1 MTKKQVILIGMLCS
15 VGVGFWG
22 YLQQANDFQIT
33 GQMRFASLDQDVEIR
48 RDDYG
53 MAYILAKT
61 DDDLWRAQGFV
72 TAQHRLFQ
80 MTSYLTIVSSEM
92 SSVMG
97 ESLLP
102 LDKRMLA
109 TGLRANA
116 RRHLT
121 LLNAQDRHALNLYL
135 EGVNAYIEL
144 YQHEHPLELSLGLF
158 KSRRW
163 ELLDLVSIIH
173 FGGFIHSTNM
183 SAELLTSELV
193 NILGPDLAAQILP
206 LSRNP
211 ERTRQEFMSATLDS
225 HAHNSSIKLTSNLTS
240 LVSAWIPRLG
250 SNNWVVDPSRSTT
263 GAAIVVNDP
272 HLSVRSLPGML
283 HPIGLQSP
291 HVQAV
296 GYAFPG
302 IPGLIGGRTN
312 HVAFGVT
319 NAYGDVQDLYAE
331 TINPANNN
339 EYKSNNNW
347 LTFEH
352 EKHTFKVK
360 DAATETGYREE
371 TIQYRKTIHGIV
383 ASDLG
388 LFDDELPDKVISLR
402 WALDEGNRGGVGV
415 ISMMFAKDVFE
426 FDQALA
432 ELDTAMFNFVF
443 GDTKGNIG
451 HRSTGRIPIRSDK
464 NGAYMRDGA
473 TAGNHWQGWI
483 PKDQMPGQINP
494 AKGWLGTANND
505 TRVDDYPYYYSSGFA
520 PSFRYQRIVEL
531 IEGAPRTSPE
541 DHRKFMLDIKNLQAE
556 AFMPSVLAALREDP
570 AFKAWIPILE
580 SWDFEER
587 TELVAPSLYHA
598 IYHYL
603 AYVIVVDDL
612 GEDVANNYANN
623 WYFWQERIQ
632 NLVGQEYGKYWIDD
646 QRTQNKVEDLHDI
659 ILRAATLG
667 EAKLRAISGDDPTTL
682 KWGDIHRVS
691 FVSPLRTSGLGSRLL
706 GGGTF
711 AKEGSGETLNRA
723 GYSRTANIED
733 GFDTALIAT
742 ARLVMDLADSE
753 KIKAV
758 VAGGVTARQFND
770 HFDDQIP
777 AWVDGTLLTWWLSKD
792 KILEHVKTH
801 VTLTADIRKDD

>member
-1 MTKKQVILIGMLCS
+1 MNFDG
-15 VGVGFWG
+15 
-22 YLQQANDFQIT
+22 
-33 GQMRFASLDQDVEIR
+33 LDQDVDIR

-53 MAYILAKT
+53 VAYILAKT

-80 MTSYLTIVSSEM
+80 MTTYFTMARSEM
-92 SSVMG
+92 SSVLG

-102 LDKRMLA
+102 LDKRMVA
-109 TGLRANA
+109 MGLRANA
-116 RRHLT
+116 RKHLAM
-121 LLNAQDRHALNLYL
+121 LNEPDRHALNLYL

-193 NILGPDLAAQILP
+193 SILGPDLAAQILP

-211 ERTRQEFMSATLDS
+211 DRTRQEFMSATLDS
-225 HAHNSSIKLTSNLTS
+225 DAPTSRLKLTSSLTS
-240 LVSAWIPRLG
+240 PVSAWIPRLG
-250 SNNWVVDPSRSTT
+250 SNNWAVNPSRSTT

-272 HLSVRSLPGML
+272 HLSVRSMPGML
-283 HPIGLQSP
+283 HPVGLQSP
-291 HVQAV
+291 NIQAV

-302 IPGLIGGRTN
+302 VPGLIGGRTN
-312 HVAFGVT
+312 YVAFGVT
-319 NAYGDVQDLYAE
+319 NAYGDVQDLYVE
-331 TINPANNN
+331 TVNPANDN
-339 EYKSNNNW
+339 EYKSDDDW
-347 LTFEH
+347 LTFARDD
-352 EKHTFKVK
+352 HTFNVR
-360 DAATETGYREE
+360 DSSTETGYRAV

-388 LFDDELPDKVISLR
+388 LFDDKLPGAVISLR
-402 WALDEGNRGGVGV
+402 WALDEGNRGGIGV
-415 ISMMFAKDVFE
+415 ISMMLAKDVFE

-432 ELDTAMFNFVF
+432 EFDTVMFNFVF

-451 HRSTGRIPIRSDK
+451 HRSTGRIPVRSDK

-473 TAGNHWQGWI
+473 TVGNHWQGWI
-483 PKDQMPGQINP
+483 PKDEMPGQFNP
-494 AKGWLGTANND
+494 ARGWVGTANHD

-520 PSFRYQRIVEL
+520 PSFRYQRIAEL
-531 IEGAPRTSPE
+531 IESTPRTSPD
-541 DHRKFMLDIKNLQAE
+541 DHRDFMLDIRNLQAE
-556 AFMPSVLAALREDP
+556 AFMPNVLTALREDP
-570 AFKAWIPILE
+570 AFEAWVPILE

-587 TELVAPSLYHA
+587 TDLVAPSLYHA

-603 AYVIVVDDL
+603 AYVIVEDDL
-612 GEDVANNYANN
+612 GEEVANNYSNN

-632 NLVGQEYGKYWIDD
+632 HLVGQEYGQYWIDD
-646 QRTQNKVEDLHDI
+646 QRTKDKVEDLHDI
-659 ILRAATLG
+659 IRRAATLG
-667 EAKLRAISGDDPTTL
+667 DAKLRAISGDDPTTQ
-682 KWGDIHRVS
+682 KWGEIHKVS
-691 FVSPLRTSGLGSRLL
+691 FVSPLRQSGLGSRLL

-733 GFDTALIAT
+733 GFDTAFAAT
-742 ARLVMDLADSE
+742 ARLVMDLADPE

-770 HFDDQIP
+770 HYNDQIP
-777 AWVDGTLLTWWLSKD
+777 VWVDGELLTWWLSKD
-792 KILEHVKTH
+792 KILEQVKTN
-801 VTLTADIRKDD
+801 VTLTSNVK

>member
-1 MTKKQVILIGMLCS
+1 MKKLVIVVGMLF
-15 VGVGFWG
+15 GIGLAFWG
-22 YLQQANDFQIT
+22 YLQQANDFQVT
-33 GQMRFASLDQDVEIR
+33 GQMNFVGLDQDVDIR

-53 MAYILAKT
+53 VAYILAKT

-80 MTSYLTIVSSEM
+80 MTTYFTMVRSEM
-92 SSVMG
+92 SSVLG

-102 LDKRMLA
+102 LDKRMIA
-109 TGLRANA
+109 MGLRANA
-116 RRHLT
+116 RKHLAM
-121 LLNAQDRHALNLYL
+121 LNEPDRHALNLYL

-193 NILGPDLAAQILP
+193 SILGPDLAAQILP

-211 ERTRQEFMSATLDS
+211 DRTRQEFMSATLDS
-225 HAHNSSIKLTSNLTS
+225 DAPTSGLKLTSSLTS
-240 LVSAWIPRLG
+240 PVSAWIPRLG
-250 SNNWVVDPSRSTT
+250 SNNWAVNPSRSTT

-272 HLSVRSLPGML
+272 HLSVRSMPGML

-291 HVQAV
+291 NIQAV

-302 IPGLIGGRTN
+302 VPGLIGGRTN
-312 HVAFGVT
+312 YVAFGVT
-319 NAYGDVQDLYAE
+319 NAYGDVQDLYVE
-331 TINPANNN
+331 TVNPANDN
-339 EYKSNNNW
+339 EYKSDDDW
-347 LTFEH
+347 LTFARDD
-352 EKHTFKVK
+352 HTFNVR
-360 DAATETGYREE
+360 DSSTETGYRAV

-388 LFDDELPDKVISLR
+388 LFDDKLPGAVISLR
-402 WALDEGNRGGVGV
+402 WALDEGNRGGIGV
-415 ISMMFAKDVFE
+415 ISMMLAKDVFE

-432 ELDTAMFNFVF
+432 EFDTVMFNFVF

-451 HRSTGRIPIRSDK
+451 HRSTGRIPVRSDK

-473 TAGNHWQGWI
+473 TVGNHWQGWI
-483 PKDQMPGQINP
+483 PKDEMPGQFNP
-494 AKGWLGTANND
+494 ARGWVGTANHD

-520 PSFRYQRIVEL
+520 PSFRYQRIAEL
-531 IEGAPRTSPE
+531 IESTPRTSPD
-541 DHRKFMLDIKNLQAE
+541 DHRDFMLDIRNLQAE
-556 AFMPSVLAALREDP
+556 AFMPNVLTALREDP
-570 AFKAWIPILE
+570 AFEAWVPILE

-587 TELVAPSLYHA
+587 TDLVAPSLYHA

-603 AYVIVVDDL
+603 AYVIVEDDL
-612 GEDVANNYANN
+612 GEEIANNYANN

-632 NLVGQEYGKYWIDD
+632 HLVGQEYGQYWIDD
-646 QRTQNKVEDLHDI
+646 QRTKDKVEDLHDI
-659 ILRAATLG
+659 IRRAATLG
-667 EAKLRAISGDDPTTL
+667 DAKLRAISGDDPTTQ
-682 KWGDIHRVS
+682 KWGEIHKVS
-691 FVSPLRTSGLGSRLL
+691 FVSPLRQSGLGSRLL

-711 AKEGSGETLNRA
+711 AKGGSGETLNRA

-733 GFDTALIAT
+733 GFDTAFAAT
-742 ARLVMDLADSE
+742 ARLVMDLADPE

-770 HFDDQIP
+770 HYNDQIP
-777 AWVDGTLLTWWLSKD
+777 VWVDGELLTWWLSKD
-792 KILEHVKTH
+792 KILEQVKTN
-801 VTLTADIRKDD
+801 VTLTSNVK

>member
-1 MTKKQVILIGMLCS
+1 MKKLVIVVGMLF
-15 VGVGFWG
+15 GIGLAFWG
-22 YLQQANDFQIT
+22 YLQQANDFQVT
-33 GQMRFASLDQDVEIR
+33 GQMNFDGLDQDVDIR

-53 MAYILAKT
+53 VAYILAKT

-80 MTSYLTIVSSEM
+80 MTTYFTMVRSEM
-92 SSVMG
+92 SSVLG

-102 LDKRMLA
+102 LDKRMIA
-109 TGLRANA
+109 MGLRANA
-116 RRHLT
+116 RKHLAM
-121 LLNAQDRHALNLYL
+121 LNELDRRALNLYL

-183 SAELLTSELV
+183 SAELLTSELMS
-193 NILGPDLAAQILP
+193 ILGPDLAAQILP

-211 ERTRQEFMSATLDS
+211 DRTRQEFMSATLDS
-225 HAHNSSIKLTSNLTS
+225 DAPTSGLKLTSSLTS
-240 LVSAWIPRLG
+240 PVSAWIPRFG
-250 SNNWVVDPSRSTT
+250 SNNWAVNPSRSTT

-272 HLSVRSLPGML
+272 HLSVRSMPGML

-291 HVQAV
+291 NIQAV

-302 IPGLIGGRTN
+302 VPGLIGGRTN
-312 HVAFGVT
+312 YVAFGVT
-319 NAYGDVQDLYAE
+319 NAYGDVQDLYVE
-331 TINPANNN
+331 TVNPADDN
-339 EYKSNNNW
+339 EYKSDDDW
-347 LTFEH
+347 LTFARDD
-352 EKHTFKVK
+352 HTFNVK
-360 DAATETGYREE
+360 DSSTEKGYRAE
-371 TIQYRKTIHGIV
+371 TIQYRKTNHGIV

-388 LFDDELPDKVISLR
+388 LFDDKLPGAVISLR
-402 WALDEGNRGGVGV
+402 WALDEGNRGGIGV
-415 ISMMFAKDVFE
+415 ISMMLAKDVFE

-432 ELDTAMFNFVF
+432 EFDTVMFNFVF

-451 HRSTGRIPIRSDK
+451 HRSTGRIPVRSDK

-473 TAGNHWQGWI
+473 TVGNHWQGWI
-483 PKDQMPGQINP
+483 PKDEMPGQFNP
-494 AKGWLGTANND
+494 ARGWVGTANHD

-520 PSFRYQRIVEL
+520 PSFRYQRIAEL
-531 IEGAPRTSPE
+531 IESTPRTSPD
-541 DHRKFMLDIKNLQAE
+541 DHRDFLLDIRNLQAE
-556 AFMPSVLAALREDP
+556 AFMPNVLAALREDP
-570 AFKAWIPILE
+570 AFEAWVPILE

-587 TELVAPSLYHA
+587 TDLVAPSLYHA

-603 AYVIVVDDL
+603 AYVIVEDDL
-612 GEDVANNYANN
+612 GEEVANNYSNN

-632 NLVGQEYGKYWIDD
+632 HLVGQEYGQYWIDD
-646 QRTQNKVEDLHDI
+646 QRTKDKVEDLHDI
-659 ILRAATLG
+659 IRRAATLG
-667 EAKLRAISGDDPTTL
+667 DAKLRAISGDDPTTQ
-682 KWGDIHRVS
+682 KWGEIHKVS
-691 FVSPLRTSGLGSRLL
+691 FVSPLRQSGLGSRLL

-711 AKEGSGETLNRA
+711 AKGGSGETLNRA

-733 GFDTALIAT
+733 GFDTAFAAT
-742 ARLVMDLADSE
+742 ARLVMDLADPE

-770 HFDDQIP
+770 HYNDQIP
-777 AWVDGTLLTWWLSKD
+777 VWVDGELLTWWLSKD
-792 KILEHVKTH
+792 KILEQVKTN
-801 VTLTADIRKDD
+801 VTLTSNVK